1 VLSLIDPTTLL
12 LASVIIFFGSL
23 TQGLIGF
30 GLAVVAAPFLYII
43 DPRLV
48 PVPIILMGLSI
59 SLLTLLRE
67 RKELKFNGMQ
77 YALLGRIPG
86 GFIGVGLLLIAPQP
100 ILGLVIASIVGLTV
114 VLSVL
119 KFNININ
126 RLNLFI
132 AGILSGIFGNIAAI
146 GGPPIAILLAGKE
159 ANQFRATLSAFF
171 IFSSLISLA
180 ILAIAGF
187 VNMNQLLLSIMLLP
201 ALILGYLVSSKL
213 VHRIDKKQ
221 IKSLTL
227 VLCTAS
233 ALTLA
238 VKSIIEL

>member
-1 VLSLIDPTTLL
+1 MLSLIEPTTLL

-30 GLAVVAAPFLYII
+30 GLAVVAAPFLYIL

-114 VLSVL
+114 MLSVL

-146 GGPPIAILLAGKE
+146 
-159 ANQFRATLSAFF
+159 
-171 IFSSLISLA
+171 
-180 ILAIAGF
+180 
-187 VNMNQLLLSIMLLP
+187 
-201 ALILGYLVSSKL
+201 
-213 VHRIDKKQ
+213 
-221 IKSLTL
+221 
-227 VLCTAS
+227 
-233 ALTLA
+233 
-238 VKSIIEL
+238 